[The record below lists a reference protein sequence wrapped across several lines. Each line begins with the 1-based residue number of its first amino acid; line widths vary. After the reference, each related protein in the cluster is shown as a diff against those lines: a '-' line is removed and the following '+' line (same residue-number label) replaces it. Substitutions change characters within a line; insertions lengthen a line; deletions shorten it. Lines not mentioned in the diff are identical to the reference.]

1 MCDHQAGSAWF
12 VGHRWGRRC
21 RDAAQNLLQTSTID
35 LGGFPLRRI
44 CGTERSTTFFF
55 FFFLIPSCE
64 SFQVGDSRWCVGG
77 GVEEE
82 KKTQTNK
89 QKPGQRV
96 KTAKQSWQDLFF
108 FVLTTGV
115 NWKTEYGRFSTIPH
129 YYKRSERS
137 VRRCATFTTSMRNN
151 QSGHFDR
158 KLRQQTQRKPLSK
171 AIVFNIKRM
180 LPHKATAVSKNL
192 LCSHKLTN

>member
-55 FFFLIPSCE
+55 FFNS
-64 SFQVGDSRWCVGG
+64 SVRVVSGWGQSVVRWGRGG
-77 GVEEE
+77 GG
-82 KKTQTNK
+82 KKQTQTNK

-115 NWKTEYGRFSTIPH
+115 NWKTEYGRFSTILR

-158 KLRQQTQRKPLSK
+158 KLRQQTQRKPLSQ
-171 AIVFNIKRM
+171 AVMFNVKRV

>member
-44 CGTERSTTFFF
+44 CGTEKHNFFLSFFF
-55 FFFLIPSCE
+55 FIPPFE

-82 KKTQTNK
+82 KKTPKQTNK
-89 QKPGQRV
+89 NPGSELKRRSKV
-96 KTAKQSWQDLFF
+96 DRMYSSLF
-108 FVLTTGV
+108 LQPESIG
-115 NWKTEYGRFSTIPH
+115 
-129 YYKRSERS
+129 
-137 VRRCATFTTSMRNN
+137 
-151 QSGHFDR
+151 
-158 KLRQQTQRKPLSK
+158 KLRVWPL
-171 AIVFNIKRM
+171 
-180 LPHKATAVSKNL
+180 L
-192 LCSHKLTN
+192 LERL